1 MRMADPKVTAWW
13 RSVELLREDIVSGSP
28 FLDEPAAARHLEQ
41 LIINRLLLAQ
51 PHSASDA
58 LASGDTTQA
67 RVVARAR
74 TLMED
79 HAAEEL
85 TVADIAEA
93 VGVSVRALQEGFRR
107 DLSTSPSAYLRDV
120 RMKRADIELRLGDP
134 VSASVTQ
141 IAMRCGFVHLGR
153 FSVEY
158 RRRFGR
164 SPSQTLAAF

>member
-1 MRMADPKVTAWW
+1 
-13 RSVELLREDIVSGSP
+13 
-28 FLDEPAAARHLEQ
+28 
-41 LIINRLLLAQ
+41 
-51 PHSASDA
+51 
-58 LASGDTTQA
+58 
-67 RVVARAR
+67 
-74 TLMED
+74 MED

-93 VGVSVRALQEGFRR
+93 VGVGVRALQEGFRR

-120 RMKRADIELRLGDP
+120 RMKRADHELRLGDP
-134 VSASVTQ
+134 ASASVTQ
-141 IAMRCGFVHLGR
+141 IDLRCGFVHLGR